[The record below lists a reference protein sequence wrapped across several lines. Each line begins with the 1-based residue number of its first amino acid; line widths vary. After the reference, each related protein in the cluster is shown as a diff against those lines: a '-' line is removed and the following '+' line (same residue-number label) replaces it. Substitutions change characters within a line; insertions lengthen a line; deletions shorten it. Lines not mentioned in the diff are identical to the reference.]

1 MKKTM
6 MKRWVPHGWVDGVL
20 TDDGNLSSIPLSMN
34 EDPCLINIVHKS

>member
-1 MKKTM
+1 MKKTV
-6 MKRWVPHGWVDGVL
+6 MKRWVLHGWVDGVL